1 MARPGA
7 PRASAALLL
16 DLFVTMEKAL
26 GAEGPAAHANASRV
40 CAADQMVRAHGVW
53 SLQIAFLEHRGLSP
67 RTILTGV
74 RLERAREALIAS
86 HPDRSATDGAL
97 TCAYS
102 RLGRF
107 SPAYRARF
115 GEAPRETLARR
126 RH

>member
-16 DLFVTMEKAL
+16 DLFAIMEETP
-26 GAEGPAAHANASRV
+26 GAEGPAARG
-40 CAADQMVRAHGVW
+40 VR

-67 RTILTGV
+67 RTILTGI
-74 RLERAREALIAS
+74 RLEVAREAPLAS

-115 GEAPRETLARR
+115 G
-126 RH
+126 